1 MNDFSSAKSI
11 SHMHI
16 NIAGTQ
22 TYTHKYMP
30 KHTCTS
36 SQYKVM
42 YSCTMHIHFT
52 YNACMKMIGVSFIQW
67 ENDRTTKDL
76 CNQQKLIFP
85 KDINDMNTRQ
95 KTNKDMTK
103 YNC

>member
-42 YSCTMHIHFT
+42 YSCTMHIH
-52 YNACMKMIGVSFIQW
+52 QW